1 MVLLKQF
8 IRLVD
13 SLSYFTILLVVLGVV
28 RPSESRAQAKVG
40 ELYVSVSVN
49 EYVVRL
55 DVPAGGCSTY

>member
-55 DVPAGGCSTY
+55 DVPAEGCNTY

>member
-55 DVPAGGCSTY
+55 DVPAGGCNTY